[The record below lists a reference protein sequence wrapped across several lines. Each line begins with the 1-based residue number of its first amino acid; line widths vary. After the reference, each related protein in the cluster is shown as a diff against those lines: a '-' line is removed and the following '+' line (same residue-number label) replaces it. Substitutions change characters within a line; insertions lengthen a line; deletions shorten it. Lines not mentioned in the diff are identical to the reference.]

1 MFQRHQAVVSGDSI
15 VVGVSDRNDSYGS
28 FFCLFYGK
36 FHSFVSDDLAEA
48 LSAVDERGSFRLFEN
63 SALVCRFCP
72 AVLQIIVVSREPC
85 DSVRVDPSEVVG
97 YQTAGCYWCVLLL
110 DSECAPGR
118 VSTS

>member
-48 LSAVDERGSFRLFEN
+48 LAAVDEPGSFRLFEN

-72 AVLQIIVVSREPC
+72 AVLQMIVVSREPC
-85 DSVRVDPSEVVG
+85 DSLSADPSEAGG
-97 YQTAGCYWCVLLL
+97 YQNAGGYLTSGFL
-110 DSECAPGR
+110 DSEF
-118 VSTS
+118 